1 MKELAYSVSCLGL
14 LLALGCGISTSTDPK
29 KIAGDLLTK
38 EKDEL
43 LGKLDKMLP
52 EAKKLEEGL
61 EAKVADTKGEAKTVL
76 EKLLTRLQ
84 DLRKAV
90 ADKVEELKK
99 SGAEGLKDKLLALT
113 KDSEALSKV
122 MEQASGALK
131 KKGKEE

>member
-1 MKELAYSVSCLGL
+1 MAISAPGMPKATRGPKYSSTLGIE
-14 LLALGCGISTSTDPK
+14 A
-29 KIAGDLLTK
+29 
-38 EKDEL
+38 
-43 LGKLDKMLP
+43 

-61 EAKVADTKGEAKTVL
+61 EAKAADTKGEAKTVL

-90 ADKVEELKK
+90 AGKIEELKK

-122 MEQASGALK
+122 MAEAGGALK
-131 KKGKEE
+131 KKGKDE